1 MLSNY
6 QLKVAGCY
14 NIAISNV
21 KKLVL
26 NFFSYRKICT
36 SLQKFAILFKAIIKA
51 KKYTLDIRIQ
61 SITMVKACVE
71 FNTKNE

>member
-1 MLSNY
+1 M
-6 QLKVAGCY
+6 AGCY

-21 KKLVL
+21 KKLAL
-26 NFFSYRKICT
+26 NFFWYRKICT
-36 SLQKFAILFKAIIKA
+36 SLQKFAILFQAIIKA

-61 SITMVKACVE
+61 SITTVKAYVE

>member
-6 QLKVAGCY
+6 QLKMAGCY

-26 NFFSYRKICT
+26 NFFDIEKYVHHYKN
-36 SLQKFAILFKAIIKA
+36 LQFYLR
-51 KKYTLDIRIQ
+51 L
-61 SITMVKACVE
+61 
-71 FNTKNE
+71 